1 MRSIDWSS
9 DVCST
14 GLSNY
19 DCASRGITP
28 CFDRAV
34 QVSLTAQRTLPFIS
48 ICTDSATH
56 FTAKATAALVD
67 EGEYCV
73 VSLYEGTSAGIVANG
88 NAKVKLGC
96 GMITNSRSDSSVTAG
111 GSSQVE
117 ASPIAAVGDID
128 GGGQNFVGDTVLKPH
143 TVPQLDPLA
152 HIPDP
157 PTQTSCERKVSAN
170 MGPGCYCSMDIKGPV
185 TLAPGTY
192 YVRSEEHTSEL
203 QSLMRISSAVFC

>member
-1 MRSIDWSS
+1 M
-9 DVCST
+9 
-14 GLSNY
+14 SND
-19 DCASRGITP
+19 DCATRGITP
-28 CFDRAV
+28 CCVRAV

-48 ICTDSATH
+48 IFTDSATH

-128 GGGQNFVGDTVLKPH
+128 GGGQNFVGDTVLKQH
-143 TVPQLDPLA
+143 TVPQLDPHS
-152 HIPDP
+152 HITDP
-157 PTQTSCERKVSAN
+157 PPQTRVESKVRQTLGLDSHGSGVHKGTQSVDQR
-170 MGPGCYCSMDIKGPV
+170 P
-185 TLAPGTY
+185 
-192 YVRSEEHTSEL
+192 H
-203 QSLMRISSAVFC
+203 